1 MYDILN
7 NIHTNIHMNTLTHN
21 NTRPLGATN
30 MNAVSSRSHAVFT
43 VTVDVLYDVDASEE
57 TTRNMK
63 AKLHLVDLAGKCLG
77 Q

>member
-1 MYDILN
+1 
-7 NIHTNIHMNTLTHN
+7 
-21 NTRPLGATN
+21 

-77 Q
+77 R